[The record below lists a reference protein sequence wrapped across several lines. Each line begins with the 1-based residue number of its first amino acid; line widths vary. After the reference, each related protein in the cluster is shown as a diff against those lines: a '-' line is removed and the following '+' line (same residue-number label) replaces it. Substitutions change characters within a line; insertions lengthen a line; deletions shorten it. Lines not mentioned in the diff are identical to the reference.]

1 MQARKNIPMS
11 DAPRTIDLQ
20 WIKALS
26 PVIEEHCIG
35 DDFIIGEVSGKRMEQ
50 SETILRTL
58 QYPVR
63 FDGFIIFYLKKGHFT
78 VDVNLKTYEV
88 RERSLMILVP
98 GNIIKVSHYN
108 EASIGETQL
117 IFILISKE
125 FMSGIRFDFVKVF
138 QDSVRLLDNPCITLD
153 DFQMSLAND
162 YFNLARKVLGAPF
175 SNKREIIG
183 SLLTSLTYLS
193 TDVWTRQVDE
203 ARKNTAAQHNPRLN
217 QIFERFIALVNEYHC
232 SERGMAFYADKLCLT
247 PKYLSKLIKQASGRS
262 APDWIDEFVVL
273 EAKNLL
279 KYSNMAIKEIV
290 FQLHFPNQSVFYKF
304 FKAHTGMTPSEYRNG

>member
-1 MQARKNIPMS
+1 MS

-117 IFILISKE
+117 IFVLISKE
-125 FMSGIRFDFVKVF
+125 FMSGIRFDFLKVF

-304 FKAHTGMTPSEYRNG
+304 FKTHTGMTPSEYRNG

>member
-1 MQARKNIPMS
+1 MS

-35 DDFIIGEVSGKRMEQ
+35 EDFIIGEVSGKRMEQ

-117 IFILISKE
+117 IFVLISKE
-125 FMSGIRFDFVKVF
+125 FMSGIRFDFLKVF

-304 FKAHTGMTPSEYRNG
+304 FKTHTGMTPSEYRNG